1 MKRGLL
7 ILGVV
12 ALTIALFTSCEKYDE
27 VPPTQITKGKE
38 YKLPDPTTLSQ
49 EDRAVI
55 SAQEQEYN
63 ENAK

>member
-1 MKRGLL
+1 MSRCLL
-7 ILGVV
+7 VLGIV
-12 ALTIALFTSCEKYDE
+12 ALTVALFTSCEKYNE

>member
-1 MKRGLL
+1 M
-7 ILGVV
+7 
-12 ALTIALFTSCEKYDE
+12 AFIATLFTSCEKYDE
-27 VPPTQITKGKE
+27 VPPTQKTKGTN

>member
-1 MKRGLL
+1 MKRCLL
-7 ILGVV
+7 ILVIGT
-12 ALTIALFTSCEKYDE
+12 LTAPLFTSCEKYDE

-38 YKLPDPTTLSQ
+38 YKLPDPTTLTQ

>member
-7 ILGVV
+7 IFSIV
-12 ALTIALFTSCEKYDE
+12 ALIAPLFISCEKYDE
-27 VPPTQITKGKE
+27 VPPTQIRKGKE

>member
-1 MKRGLL
+1 M
-7 ILGVV
+7 
-12 ALTIALFTSCEKYDE
+12 TIALFTSCEKYDE

>member
-1 MKRGLL
+1 MKRCLL
-7 ILGVV
+7 IFSVM
-12 ALTIALFTSCEKYDE
+12 AFTATLFTSCEKYDE
-27 VPPTQITKGKE
+27 VPPTQKTKGTN

>member
-1 MKRGLL
+1 MKRCLL
-7 ILGVV
+7 IFSIVV
-12 ALTIALFTSCEKYDE
+12 LTAPLFTSCEKNDE
-27 VPPTQITKGKE
+27 VPPIQKTKGTD